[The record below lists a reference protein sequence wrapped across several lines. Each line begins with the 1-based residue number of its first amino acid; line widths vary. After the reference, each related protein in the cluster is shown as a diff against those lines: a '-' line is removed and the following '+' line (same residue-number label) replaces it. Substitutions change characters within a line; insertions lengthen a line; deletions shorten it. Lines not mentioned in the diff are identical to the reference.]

1 MPAYALA
8 AATGDAAIP
17 LALLLVFVSAKLMS
31 ELFERLGQ
39 PGLVGAIL
47 AGVLLGPHVLGW
59 LAPAPLLGALAEL
72 GVMFLLFRVGL
83 EVRASELLRVGGTA
97 LLVAVAGVALPFAL
111 GWGLAAAWGMV
122 NSAAIFVAAALVATS
137 VGVTAHV
144 LEAQG
149 LLHERASRIILA
161 AAIIDDVL
169 GLIVLAVVSSV
180 ARDEVNVLGL
190 AVTALV
196 AAGFTFI
203 VARFGTPTMKRL
215 LPRVEAR
222 LRGTEAQF
230 AVAMSLLFALALLA
244 VYAGVAAI
252 VGAFL
257 AGLALSEVV
266 GERVHQLTLGVTE
279 LLVPFFLV
287 GIGLAFN
294 GAALVQG
301 STAWFALAVVAAA
314 VVSKLAGCALGAARM
329 GRRNAFRVGAGM
341 VPRGEVGM
349 IVAQIGLRLGIL
361 GESVYGTVVVMSIAT
376 TLLAPPLIRF
386 AYRDAGPRRGT
397 RQSSAPGLAAGLD

>member
-1 MPAYALA
+1 
-8 AATGDAAIP
+8 
-17 LALLLVFVSAKLMS
+17 
-31 ELFERLGQ
+31 
-39 PGLVGAIL
+39 
-47 AGVLLGPHVLGW
+47 
-59 LAPAPLLGALAEL
+59 
-72 GVMFLLFRVGL
+72 
-83 EVRASELLRVGGTA
+83 
-97 LLVAVAGVALPFAL
+97 
-111 GWGLAAAWGMV
+111 
-122 NSAAIFVAAALVATS
+122 
-137 VGVTAHV
+137 
-144 LEAQG
+144 
-149 LLHERASRIILA
+149 
-161 AAIIDDVL
+161 
-169 GLIVLAVVSSV
+169 
-180 ARDEVNVLGL
+180 
-190 AVTALV
+190 
-196 AAGFTFI
+196 
-203 VARFGTPTMKRL
+203 
-215 LPRVEAR
+215 
-222 LRGTEAQF
+222 
-230 AVAMSLLFALALLA
+230 
-244 VYAGVAAI
+244 
-252 VGAFL
+252 
-257 AGLALSEVV
+257 VV

-376 TLLAPPLIRF
+376 TLLAPPLIRL